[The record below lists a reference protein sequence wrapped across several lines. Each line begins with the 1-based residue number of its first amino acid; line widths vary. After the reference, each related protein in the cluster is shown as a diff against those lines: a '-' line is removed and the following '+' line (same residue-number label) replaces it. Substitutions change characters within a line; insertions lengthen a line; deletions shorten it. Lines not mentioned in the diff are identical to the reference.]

1 MFVLIKTK
9 EICLQEFVATLDADY
24 KDGFAVTLD
33 VTLLFGHKCQLSI
46 KVKRIYGHLRLEFRR
61 EPFCHWLLV
70 FQDEPFIDFDVKSY
84 FATVESPQL
93 AQIITQQLRRAIKR
107 KQTWPS
113 YKIRYQPFFPT
124 SKQSLPTE
132 VLTANGNNLIIGT
145 FDILIKYCDRLSIPS
160 AVYDK
165 QKIPPLSVFLTIN
178 VNEQMSAD
186 YLYINRDQWPT
197 KEIELIRNV
206 NKIILKEVNYMDR
219 TELLIEDIDPLPN
232 GIDDITVFKAAL
244 EDKNVFL
251 LKMQGQDVK
260 TIKQTS
266 RLIKQKTLVVP
277 NDGTTTTSTTTTNG
291 YDDKIQIVVGM
302 PLLHSVRVQRV
313 SDSSNATETEKQVKT
328 IKIIYFYYYLM
339 ITGQ

>member
-1 MFVLIKTK
+1 
-9 EICLQEFVATLDADY
+9 
-24 KDGFAVTLD
+24 
-33 VTLLFGHKCQLSI
+33 
-46 KVKRIYGHLRLEFRR
+46 
-61 EPFCHWLLV
+61 
-70 FQDEPFIDFDVKSY
+70 
-84 FATVESPQL
+84 
-93 AQIITQQLRRAIKR
+93 
-107 KQTWPS
+107 
-113 YKIRYQPFFPT
+113 
-124 SKQSLPTE
+124 
-132 VLTANGNNLIIGT
+132 
-145 FDILIKYCDRLSIPS
+145 
-160 AVYDK
+160 
-165 QKIPPLSVFLTIN
+165 
-178 VNEQMSAD
+178 MSAD

-219 TELLIEDIDPLPN
+219 TELLIEEIDPLPN

-277 NDGTTTTSTTTTNG
+277 NDGTTTSTTTTTTTNG

-339 ITGQ
+339 ITGW

>member
-1 MFVLIKTK
+1 
-9 EICLQEFVATLDADY
+9 
-24 KDGFAVTLD
+24 
-33 VTLLFGHKCQLSI
+33 
-46 KVKRIYGHLRLEFRR
+46 
-61 EPFCHWLLV
+61 
-70 FQDEPFIDFDVKSY
+70 
-84 FATVESPQL
+84 
-93 AQIITQQLRRAIKR
+93 
-107 KQTWPS
+107 
-113 YKIRYQPFFPT
+113 
-124 SKQSLPTE
+124 
-132 VLTANGNNLIIGT
+132 
-145 FDILIKYCDRLSIPS
+145 
-160 AVYDK
+160 
-165 QKIPPLSVFLTIN
+165 
-178 VNEQMSAD
+178 MSAD

-339 ITGQ
+339 ITG

>member
-1 MFVLIKTK
+1 
-9 EICLQEFVATLDADY
+9 
-24 KDGFAVTLD
+24 
-33 VTLLFGHKCQLSI
+33 
-46 KVKRIYGHLRLEFRR
+46 
-61 EPFCHWLLV
+61 
-70 FQDEPFIDFDVKSY
+70 
-84 FATVESPQL
+84 
-93 AQIITQQLRRAIKR
+93 
-107 KQTWPS
+107 
-113 YKIRYQPFFPT
+113 
-124 SKQSLPTE
+124 
-132 VLTANGNNLIIGT
+132 
-145 FDILIKYCDRLSIPS
+145 
-160 AVYDK
+160 
-165 QKIPPLSVFLTIN
+165 
-178 VNEQMSAD
+178 MSAD

-219 TELLIEDIDPLPN
+219 TELLIEEIDPLPN

-339 ITGQ
+339 ITG